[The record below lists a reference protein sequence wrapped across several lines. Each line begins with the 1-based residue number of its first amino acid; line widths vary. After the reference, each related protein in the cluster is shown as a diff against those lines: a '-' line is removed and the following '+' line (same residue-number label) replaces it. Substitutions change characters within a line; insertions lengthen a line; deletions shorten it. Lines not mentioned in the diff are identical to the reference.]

1 MQFKFSNLQYRPV
14 KKTKGDR
21 IKEVVLDYV
30 IVIALVV
37 MSIYYAID
45 ARGFATLT
53 NFTNILNQNSV
64 YIILAVGMTLVI
76 LTGGIDLSVG
86 SILALSAVVCADV
99 AKRMEPV
106 GSDPAASWGIIPVTW
121 LVALGIGA
129 ALGAFNGAMVIA
141 FRIPPFIA
149 TLAMMTMA
157 RGAANIYCD
166 ARPIGHLPE
175 EFKLIGTGSLA
186 TIPAPVFIMA
196 VLSAAILVITRYTV
210 FGRYVYAVGGNEEA
224 ARLSGINVKGV
235 KFWVYVVS
243 GMFSGICGIILA
255 SRLGSG
261 DPKLGLMYELI
272 AIAAVVL
279 GGTSLMGGRGSV
291 IGTIFGALFM
301 GILENGLLLKGV
313 PTFYQWVVKG
323 LVILIAV
330 VVDQLKRR

>member
-1 MQFKFSNLQYRPV
+1 MKR
-14 KKTKGDR
+14 TGGAR
-21 IKEVVLDYV
+21 IREVVLDYV

-45 ARGFATLT
+45 ARGFATLA

-99 AKRMEPV
+99 AKRTD
-106 GSDPAASWGIIPVTW
+106 GLSWGIIPVTW
-121 LVALGIGA
+121 LVALGIGS
-129 ALGAFNGAMVIA
+129 ALGAFNGTMVVA
-141 FRIPPFIA
+141 FRLPPFIA

-175 EFKLIGTGSLA
+175 QFKLIGTGSLA
-186 TIPAPVFIMA
+186 TIPVPVFIMA
-196 VLSAAILVITRYTV
+196 ALSAAIFVITRYTV

-301 GILENGLLLKGV
+301 GVLENGLLLKGV

-330 VVDQLKRR
+330 VVDQLKRKP

>member
-1 MQFKFSNLQYRPV
+1 GGY
-14 KKTKGDR
+14 KG
-21 IKEVVLDYV
+21 
-30 IVIALVV
+30 
-37 MSIYYAID
+37 
-45 ARGFATLT
+45 G
-53 NFTNILNQNSV
+53 N
-64 YIILAVGMTLVI
+64 
-76 LTGGIDLSVG
+76 
-86 SILALSAVVCADV
+86 
-99 AKRMEPV
+99 PV
-106 GSDPAASWGIIPVTW
+106 GSDPAASWGIIPITW
-121 LVALGIGA
+121 LVALGIGS

-196 VLSAAILVITRYTV
+196 VLSAAIFVITRYTV

-243 GMFSGICGIILA
+243 GMFAGICGIILA

-330 VVDQLKRR
+330 VIDQLKRR

>member
-1 MQFKFSNLQYRPV
+1 M
-14 KKTKGDR
+14 KKTRGAR

-30 IVIALVV
+30 IVIALAV
-37 MSIYYAID
+37 MSIYFALD
-45 ARGFATLT
+45 ARGFATLE

-64 YIILAVGMTLVI
+64 YIILAVGMTVVI
-76 LTGGIDLSVG
+76 ITGGIDLSVG
-86 SILALSAVVCADV
+86 SLVAISAVICADV
-99 AKRMEPV
+99 AKRLELL
-106 GSDPAASWGIIPVTW
+106 SWGIIPIAW
-121 LVALGIGA
+121 LVALGVGST
-129 ALGAFNGAMVIA
+129 LGAFNGAMVIA

-166 ARPIGHLPE
+166 ARPIGHLPAA
-175 EFKLIGTGSLA
+175 FKLIGTGTVG
-186 TIPAPVFIMA
+186 TIPVPVFIMA
-196 VLSAAILVITRYTV
+196 ILSASLFVITRYTV

-224 ARLSGINVKGV
+224 ARLSGINVKAV
-235 KFWVYVVS
+235 KFWVYVIS

-261 DPKLGLMYELI
+261 DPKLGFMYELI

-291 IGTIFGALFM
+291 IGTVFGALFM
-301 GILENGLLLKGV
+301 GVLENGLLLKGV

-323 LVILIAV
+323 LVILVAV
-330 VVDQLKRR
+330 VIDQLKKR